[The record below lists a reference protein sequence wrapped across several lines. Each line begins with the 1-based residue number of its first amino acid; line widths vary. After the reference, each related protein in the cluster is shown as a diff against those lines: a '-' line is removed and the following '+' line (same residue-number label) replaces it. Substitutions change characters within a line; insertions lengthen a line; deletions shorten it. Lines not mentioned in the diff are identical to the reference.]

1 MSKIAL
7 VGIILILVW
16 IRLMLPFL
24 RDNLLSDRRLEQN
37 PIEKKFRILLETLDK
52 DVFAG
57 EGIVTVYDEDKKYM
71 QLTGQN
77 DMDVSYCFMYSTMN
91 LTVQIIFGN
100 NGRVIDKS
108 FNDVD
113 RFSENAQVYM
123 AKEIEKDTRAHFKSL
138 GA

>member
-1 MSKIAL
+1 MSKIVL
-7 VGIILILVW
+7 IGIILILVW

-24 RDNLLSDRRLEQN
+24 RDNLLSDKILEQN
-37 PIEKKFRILLETLDK
+37 PIEQKFRVLLETLDK

-77 DMDVSYCFMYSTMN
+77 DMNVSYCFMYSTMN

-100 NGRVIDKS
+100 NGRIIDKS

-113 RFSENAQVYM
+113 RFSEHAQVYM
-123 AKEIEKDTRAHFKSL
+123 AKQIEEDTRSHFNSL
-138 GA
+138 SV

>member
-7 VGIILILVW
+7 IGIILILVW

-24 RDNLLSDRRLEQN
+24 RDNLLSDKRLEQN
-37 PIEKKFRILLETLDK
+37 PIEQKFRILLETLDK
-52 DVFAG
+52 DVFGG

-71 QLTGQN
+71 QMTGQN

-123 AKEIEKDTRAHFKSL
+123 AREIEEDTRKHFKSL
-138 GA
+138 AV